1 MADELI
7 PNTFQSPNFI
17 VDDGIMALLDGDEVK
32 LLLAIQRRVLGWA
45 DKRAK
50 RQDNISLSQLEEM
63 TGLSRPTVVKK
74 LEQLE
79 NANLIARAEQPASN
93 SGTLWE
99 LNVGQLGPVNKDY
112 LLDRAR
118 QRREANKRKSMA
130 LVASKNANA
139 EDKGGSC
146 DEPPLR
152 DQTEQ
157 GGKPHELV
165 NGVNQLT
172 ALTTS
177 SKRGLPQVVNA
188 INTQNPIKPNKP
200 NNAKAIALASL
211 ASSAS
216 STPQTPPK
224 ATLTPHGGED
234 TPAVKATGV
243 PGDKQSTRRIRSR
256 PPPERSQREIAVDA
270 LVALF
275 LRETGIP
282 LEPDYKA
289 REKLWRNPL
298 RRLLDASD
306 GDAVKA
312 QDALRRG
319 IAAMRKQNLT
329 IANPNSVYNVAM
341 GEFGKL
347 NGGARTVVLD

>member
-32 LLLAIQRRVLGWA
+32 LLFAIQRKVLGWA
-45 DKRAK
+45 DKRTR

-79 NANLIARAEQPASN
+79 RANLVIRAEQSVSN

-118 QRREANKRKSMA
+118 RQHEVNKRRSLAMTH
-130 LVASKNANA
+130 ASTHANSPN
-139 EDKGGSC
+139 EGGSC
-146 DEPPLR
+146 DELQ
-152 DQTEQ
+152 DVVES
-157 GGKPHELV
+157 GSSCDELV
-165 NGVNQLT
+165 HDVNQFMPF
-172 ALTTS
+172 TTS
-177 SKRGLPQVVNA
+177 GSCDEPQVVHGM
-188 INTQNPIKPNKP
+188 NTQNPLKPKKP
-200 NNAKAIALASL
+200 NAKAIALAPL
-211 ASSAS
+211 ATSAS
-216 STPQTPPK
+216 STPQSPPVI
-224 ATLTPHGGED
+224 TLIPPGGNRE
-234 TPAVKATGV
+234 
-243 PGDKQSTRRIRSR
+243 PGDKPPAQRTRYRS
-256 PPPERSQREIAVDA
+256 PPERSQREIAVDA

-275 LRETGIP
+275 SRETGIP
-282 LEPDYKA
+282 LEPDYKT

-298 RRLLDASD
+298 RRLLEASD

-341 GEFGKL
+341 GEFGKAS
-347 NGGARTVVLD
+347 GGAKTVVLD